1 MCLFRAG
8 VGDRGDNVLGA
19 QCLKILTVTEP
30 LRVQRARE
38 SRGRPGGRTPVPA
51 VFLHSEGQS
60 EVVVWRDAAEARGF
74 GRAREDGLERPR
86 AILPHK
92 SVTASQTQFVYG

>member
-19 QCLKILTVTEP
+19 QCLQDF
-30 LRVQRARE
+30 QRSPSPRIAR
-38 SRGRPGGRTPVPA
+38 SPGRPDAGPA